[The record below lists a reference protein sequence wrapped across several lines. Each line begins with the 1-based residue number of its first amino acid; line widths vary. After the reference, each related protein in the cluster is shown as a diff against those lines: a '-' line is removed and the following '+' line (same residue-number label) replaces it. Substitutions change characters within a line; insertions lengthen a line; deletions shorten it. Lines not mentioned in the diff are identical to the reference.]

1 MAKNDNPHALRL
13 TEAIRG
19 LHGDSIAD
27 DFAATL
33 PLAKNADVDKKYSWA
48 CQICD
53 ALNEQYRVNEA
64 SKIRRACR
72 CGDGKTMAREILG
85 CIVKAGNL
93 AGGCELF
100 SQKNKY
106 AFLEYVDEHEV
117 VFGYHACVCSCI
129 KRAAGNVPRLWCECS
144 VGYAEAMFRQVFGD
158 TAEVILL
165 GSAKSGS
172 SRCRFRVRW

>member
-13 TEAIRG
+13 TEAIRD

-33 PLAKNADVDKKYSWA
+33 PLTKSADVDKKYSWA

-53 ALNEQYRVNEA
+53 VLNEQYRVDEA

-72 CGDGKTMAREILG
+72 CGDRKTMALEISG
-85 CIVKAGNL
+85 CIIKAGNL

-100 SQKNKY
+100 SQKNKF

-129 KRAAGNVPRLWCECS
+129 KRSAGNVPRL
-144 VGYAEAMFRQVFGD
+144 
-158 TAEVILL
+158 
-165 GSAKSGS
+165 
-172 SRCRFRVRW
+172 